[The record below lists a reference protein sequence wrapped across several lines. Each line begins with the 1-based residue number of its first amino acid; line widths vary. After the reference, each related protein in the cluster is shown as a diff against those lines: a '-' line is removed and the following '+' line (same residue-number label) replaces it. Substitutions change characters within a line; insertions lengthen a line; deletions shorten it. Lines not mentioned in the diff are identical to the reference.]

1 MATTTS
7 RFREPETIHH
17 EATIPPSK
25 YTRFH
30 LPGFTLPV
38 DWKPHGSRTE
48 YGYLDR
54 KRHIHGPEGYG
65 EELFPT
71 ALDENDHHS
80 GYASYRLITL
90 RELTM
95 LQIMNQITDKPNW
108 DEKVFDEDIV
118 GRWREEVRRG
128 SDVTD
133 RMMDYVI
140 AELRHNVKS
149 FRETGIVTVYDG
161 GVVKSDSAVTE
172 SIRLALKE
180 AVRPL
185 EDVPEKDY
193 HPGSEEKVL
202 DLVHPSLFPLV
213 YGRSRILRDEVIDID
228 NCLSHTGRGE
238 VLPVPEYHDPAP
250 RSTRPYGMAHTTKL
264 YSERFQW
271 LPCDVELT
279 GESDCKITSYIN
291 NLHPVKH
298 KALYPIIEDII
309 ARAIPLWNLTVTPL
323 DRRLR
328 FKARHRRIKYKKAQY
343 EKMPEDERPQQR
355 EDEPDDD
362 FWERESQWEANNRV
376 VILPEPEEF
385 VPRDFPKVDIR
396 ELAKERGLQVI
407 LKLANVELTPE
418 KPEYDGGSWHVEGQ
432 MNEHICATALYYYDS
447 ENITESRLAF
457 RQESSHDALD
467 FSYPQDQHDWLEAVF
482 GCEQHGPQVQ
492 EVGDVLCRQG
502 RLLTFPNTLQHRVA
516 PFKLADPTKPG
527 HRKILALFLVDP
539 HIRIISTANIP
550 PQRRDWWVEE
560 FHAQDPLHR
569 LPPELTMNVMEQI
582 DFPMRMEEAKELRLE
597 LMDERRVSAAEQT
610 DMFHSNRFSLCEH

>member
-1 MATTTS
+1 MS
-7 RFREPETIHH
+7 
-17 EATIPPSK
+17 
-25 YTRFH
+25 
-30 LPGFTLPV
+30 
-38 DWKPHGSRTE
+38 
-48 YGYLDR
+48 
-54 KRHIHGPEGYG
+54 
-65 EELFPT
+65 
-71 ALDENDHHS
+71 
-80 GYASYRLITL
+80 
-90 RELTM
+90 
-95 LQIMNQITDKPNW
+95 Q
-108 DEKVFDEDIV
+108 VFDEDIV

-172 SIRLALKE
+172 STRLALKE

-213 YGRSRILRDEVIDID
+213 YGRSRILRDEVIDLD

-250 RSTRPYGMAHTTKL
+250 RNTRPYGMAHTTKL
-264 YSERFQW
+264 YSDRFQW
-271 LPCDVELT
+271 LPCDVQLT

-385 VPRDFPKVDIR
+385 VPHDFPKVDIR

-407 LKLANVELTPE
+407 VKLANVELTPE

-432 MNEHICATALYYYDS
+432 MVRYHIVPSLPCV
-447 ENITESRLAF
+447 
-457 RQESSHDALD
+457 H
-467 FSYPQDQHDWLEAVF
+467 V
-482 GCEQHGPQVQ
+482 GPS
-492 EVGDVLCRQG
+492 
-502 RLLTFPNTLQHRVA
+502 
-516 PFKLADPTKPG
+516 
-527 HRKILALFLVDP
+527 FLKD
-539 HIRIISTANIP
+539 
-550 PQRRDWWVEE
+550 
-560 FHAQDPLHR
+560 
-569 LPPELTMNVMEQI
+569 
-582 DFPMRMEEAKELRLE
+582 
-597 LMDERRVSAAEQT
+597 
-610 DMFHSNRFSLCEH
+610 